1 MEERPQK
8 LRKLQQLRS
17 EVPYVTKSAL
27 EGILTWV
34 QKNGPVPLAT
44 AKHMREANRATLAA
58 ASAYGPV
65 LLEQKVKMQ
74 DGSTMSMPFLNFHS
88 FLHAAYKA
96 GGALF
101 DLLKEVTEPL
111 GLCLYSD
118 EVCPGNPLSGATPRK
133 CWVVYCGLVQT
144 KQHLQNERAWVTLCC
159 LRTSIVSKVEAG
171 MSQILKIILK
181 MIFQSEQAD
190 VLDMGIL
197 LQGPPGCPDGYER
210 KRLKMCLSFV
220 VQDGQAHKQCWSLK
234 GDSGSRFCGLCK
246 NVFSHNEEEEGI
258 SEVSKWTCF
267 KNLDLN
273 SCEEIFSS
281 WDRMAARSG
290 NMSAQDFK
298 TWQQASGITFSN
310 EAILADVSLRNI
322 LKPTQQYKHDW
333 MHCLMS
339 NGVLSQGVYHM
350 LEEMD
355 AWKEFHGYIAGWKI
369 PSHWQHAGINVV
381 NLFTEKRIAKH
392 RNSEKFNSTASELLT
407 ILPIFCYFLQ
417 KVCRAMLQAEAQ
429 CIRKLALLVE
439 LLQATWFTSIDA
451 DAIQRCAE
459 ESLVLWNQTNWKMI
473 KKHHWLLHL
482 GEAYR
487 KHKIMVACWTMER
500 KHRFVSQIGAAI
512 ANTRQLEQSMME
524 EVTAKELQSLGN
536 GVAFATI
543 EFQLQKPHKLPNKFA
558 ATVKHVWPHVS
569 LDMISTSK
577 TAWLKYGA
585 SCSQGDVVLL
595 KTNSEAS
602 KWDCG
607 KIHLHLS
614 CAGQAIALVSLFSLK
629 QLGEQMEYAVWEDTA
644 TKAAAV
650 PLQHVFTPV
659 VYASSGQSVT
669 TLVPL
674 PWR

>member
-1 MEERPQK
+1 MTTIIWNSKPAITLKEITQPKDIASISFHIFVTWPFTEAFDNAAMEERPQK

-482 GEAYR
+482 GEANR

-512 ANTRQLEQSMME
+512 ANTRQLEAGELFAE
-524 EVTAKELQSLGN
+524 EEGDSEAKN
-536 GVAFATI
+536 TK
-543 EFQLQKPHKLPNKFA
+543 KPKHLSKLPKEC
-558 ATVKHVWPHVS
+558 TIDVKG
-569 LDMISTSK
+569 I
-577 TAWLKYGA
+577 A
-585 SCSQGDVVLL
+585 VVL
-595 KTNSEAS
+595 KTPQHFREDICVQLEAS
-602 KWDCG
+602 QLDAVCQFILDDLGDCFG
-607 KIHLHLS
+607 KKRTYQQTGKH
-614 CAGQAIALVSLFSLK
+614 A
-629 QLGEQMEYAVWEDTA
+629 
-644 TKAAAV
+644 KAAKQELAKND
-650 PLQHVFTPV
+650 
-659 VYASSGQSVT
+659 
-669 TLVPL
+669 
-674 PWR
+674 